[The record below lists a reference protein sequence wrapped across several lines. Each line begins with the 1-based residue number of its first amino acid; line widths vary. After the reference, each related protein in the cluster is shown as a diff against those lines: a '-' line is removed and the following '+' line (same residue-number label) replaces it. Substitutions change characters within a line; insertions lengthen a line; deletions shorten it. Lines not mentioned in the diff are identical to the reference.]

1 MKAST
6 LCAIALALLP
16 GTDAWSDEPA
26 AATAAPTHV
35 PQYTADGRLQPP
47 AAYREWIYL
56 SSGLDMSYRERAGMM
71 DHSMFDNVF
80 VEPEAY
86 RAFVATGRWPDP
98 TVLVME
104 VRGAASKGSINQ
116 TGKFQTADLMGMEVH
131 VKDTRR
137 FEGGWA
143 FFAFDGGQPAMPI
156 PQAAE
161 CYACHRQHG
170 AVDTT
175 FVQFYPTLL
184 GIAEHKGSLS
194 EAYRKEAAASAG
206 HAK

>member
-1 MKAST
+1 MKVST
-6 LCAIALALLP
+6 TFTLALALLVCADARP
-16 GTDAWSDEPA
+16 GEPA
-26 AATAAPTHV
+26 RA

-47 AAYREWIYL
+47 SGYREWIYL
-56 SSGLDMSYRERAGMM
+56 SSGLDMSYRDRAGMR

-80 VEPEAY
+80 VDPAAY
-86 RAFVATGRWPDP
+86 RAFVETGSWPDP

-104 VRGAASKGSINQ
+104 VRGASSKGSINQ
-116 TGKFQTADLMGMEVH
+116 TGKFQTSDVMGTEVH
-131 VKDTRR
+131 VKDTHR

-143 FFAFDGGQPAMPI
+143 FFAFDDGQPAAAI

-184 GIAEHKGSLS
+184 GIAEHKNTLS
-194 EAYRKEAAASAG
+194 EVYRKEASTPAG
-206 HAK
+206 TGK